1 MMGSQRV
8 RSRMDIHA
16 SHEGLKMTPVV
27 TVFGRKAQAAAVLL
41 FASLWGAC
49 DGTREDFIGARVKD
63 TCGAAWP
70 VCDRVAGCIL
80 GSESYSEGRFPGRQ
94 QLIVQLKEASTV
106 KVSLFLEDV
115 AAAGSETVVQFHE
128 EGCRARIRRATEGR
142 AVLDVMER
150 QGAFTEE
157 AELTG
162 VGDHLIE
169 FESDMQAR
177 YIIKVDVTPLRNR

>member
-1 MMGSQRV
+1 
-8 RSRMDIHA
+8 MDIHS

-27 TVFGRKAQAAAVLL
+27 TVFGRNAQAAAVLL
-41 FASLWGAC
+41 FALLMGGC
-49 DGTREDFIGARVKD
+49 DGTREDFIGARVRD

-70 VCDRVAGCIL
+70 VCNRVAGCIL

-94 QLIVQLKEASTV
+94 QFIVQLKEASTV
-106 KVSLFLEDV
+106 RVSLFLED
-115 AAAGSETVVQFHE
+115 ATAAGRETVVQFHE

-142 AVLDVMER
+142 AVLDLMER
-150 QGAFTEE
+150 QGAFTQE

-169 FESDMQAR
+169 VESDLQAR
-177 YIIKVDVTPLRNR
+177 YIVKVDVVPLRNR